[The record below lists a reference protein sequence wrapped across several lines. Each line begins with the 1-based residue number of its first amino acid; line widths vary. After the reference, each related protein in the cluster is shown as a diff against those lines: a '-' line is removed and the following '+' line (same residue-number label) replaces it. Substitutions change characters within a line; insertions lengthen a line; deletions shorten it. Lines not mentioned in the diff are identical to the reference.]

1 MSSTYSGASAAIDHN
16 GYVKGNLFYM
26 ANYTAGV
33 RVMDITNIS
42 AATNSM
48 SEVGYFDTYPANNNT
63 AFNGVWSV
71 YPYFASGNIIINDIE
86 RGLFIVRKS
95 GTLGIENQNL
105 KNSFDMFPNPSS
117 QKTTITTS
125 NNEVINTIEVFSILG
140 QKVLVKDNINEPKYV
155 LNTFSLHKGVYFVKI
170 NNSLTKKLIIN

>member
-1 MSSTYSGASAAIDHN
+1 
-16 GYVKGNLFYM
+16 
-26 ANYTAGV
+26 
-33 RVMDITNIS
+33 
-42 AATNSM
+42 
-48 SEVGYFDTYPANNNT
+48 
-63 AFNGVWSV
+63 
-71 YPYFASGNIIINDIE
+71 
-86 RGLFIVRKS
+86 
-95 GTLGIENQNL
+95 
-105 KNSFDMFPNPSS
+105 MFPNPSS